1 MICTDQGSICG
12 RDKYLGRVPVAR
24 VKAFVQ
30 YLANNWLSYTKSI
43 MADDDDPLIF
53 LRDPR
58 CAEFGQGA
66 TAAYL
71 VVC

>member
-1 MICTDQGSICG
+1 M
-12 RDKYLGRVPVAR
+12 PVAR